1 MLDEFGP
8 AQHKLVKCTNL
19 CANFSCLILLSRGR
33 PFLVLLDRYSRPYN
47 CFAVIYH
54 SSSYL
59 GLLLSFEEYVL
70 SAAVIVG
77 RYLFL
82 YIQAISEYLLANFN
96 RLLCLGRYYFVTFSL
111 ITDFPVLTISELL
124 LMIIKLLNL
133 LLSFV

>member
-1 MLDEFGP
+1 M
-8 AQHKLVKCTNL
+8 
-19 CANFSCLILLSRGR
+19 
-33 PFLVLLDRYSRPYN
+33 
-47 CFAVIYH
+47 IYH

-82 YIQAISEYLLANFN
+82 YIQAISEYLLANFY
-96 RLLCLGRYYFVTFSL
+96 RLLCLGRYYFVIFSL

-124 LMIIKLLNL
+124 LMIIKLLTL
-133 LLSFV
+133 LLSFVLNVSGMLWVVSTENVEPSGLLRLKITGLL

>member
-1 MLDEFGP
+1 MSL
-8 AQHKLVKCTNL
+8 AQLST
-19 CANFSCLILLSRGR
+19 SLLN
-33 PFLVLLDRYSRPYN
+33 VLTYVPIFRDWSYFFVAGLFWLSLNRYSRPYN

-59 GLLLSFEEYVL
+59 GLLLSLEEYVL

-96 RLLCLGRYYFVTFSL
+96 RLLCLGRYYFVIFSL

-133 LLSFV
+133 LLSFD

>member
-1 MLDEFGP
+1 M
-8 AQHKLVKCTNL
+8 
-19 CANFSCLILLSRGR
+19 
-33 PFLVLLDRYSRPYN
+33 
-47 CFAVIYH
+47 IYY

-96 RLLCLGRYYFVTFSL
+96 RLLCLGRYYYVVSFSL

-124 LMIIKLLNL
+124 LMIISGMLWIVSTENVEPSGLLRLKITGL
-133 LLSFV
+133 L